1 MTTATTI
8 HKATNITTGGVSHH
22 NANAI
27 TLTVETKSVRGDLPH
42 AITIFGLPT
51 HIADA
56 LEELLGNGG
65 VAK

>member
-1 MTTATTI
+1 MTTSTTI
-8 HKATNITTGGVSHH
+8 HAATNITTGGVSWG
-22 NANAI
+22 NGNAI
-27 TLTVETKSVRGDLPH
+27 TLTVTTKSTRGDLPH
-42 AITIFGLPT
+42 EVTLFGLPT

>member
-1 MTTATTI
+1 MTTLISI
-8 HKATNITTGGVSHH
+8 HNATNVKTCGVSHS

-27 TLTVETKSVRGDLPH
+27 TLTVTTQCRRGDLPH
-42 AITIFGLPT
+42 EVTLFGLPT